1 MQGNDR
7 ILARRYARALFA
19 AARERHAEEKIA
31 SELGEALPGL
41 MAAELVCRDPRTQA
55 PAKEAAVVKAVVDR
69 SPLLRHFALL
79 LLRRKRMPLLPL
91 IAEDIRSILDAQR
104 GVISARVA
112 TAKPLSAEERG
123 RLEKILEKLSGRAV
137 ALEAAEDPALLG
149 GIQVRVGDAVYERS
163 LRADLARLKEV
174 LDGHSS

>member
-69 SPLLRHFALL
+69 SALLRHFALL
-79 LLRRKRMPLLPL
+79 LLRRKRMSLLPL
-91 IAEDIRSILDAQR
+91 IAEDIRSILEAQK
-104 GVISARVA
+104 GVVSARVA
-112 TAKPLSAEERG
+112 TAKPLSGEERD
-123 RLEKILEKLSGRAV
+123 RLEKILGKLSGRTV
-137 ALEAAEDPALLG
+137 ALEAVEDPALLG

-174 LDGHSS
+174 FDGHTS

>member
-1 MQGNDR
+1 MQGSDR

-41 MAAELVCRDPRTQA
+41 MAAEVVCRDPRTQA
-55 PAKEAAVVKAVVDR
+55 PAREAAVAKAVVDR
-69 SPLLRHFALL
+69 SPLLRHFAML
-79 LLRRKRMPLLPL
+79 LLRRKRMSLLPL
-91 IAEDIRSILDAQR
+91 IAEDIRSILATQK
-104 GVISARVA
+104 GVIPARVA
-112 TAKPLSAEERG
+112 TVKPLSGEERG
-123 RLEKILEKLSGRAV
+123 KLEKILGELSGRTV
-137 ALEAAEDPALLG
+137 ALEAVEDPALLG

-174 LDGHSS
+174 LDGHTS